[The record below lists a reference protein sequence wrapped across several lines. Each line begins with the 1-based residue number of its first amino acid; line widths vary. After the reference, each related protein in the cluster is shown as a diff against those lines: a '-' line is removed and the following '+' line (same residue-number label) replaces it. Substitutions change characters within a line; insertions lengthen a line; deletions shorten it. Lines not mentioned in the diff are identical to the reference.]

1 MKYNTVIFDLDGTL
15 LNTLEDLG
23 DSVNFALKSFGYPT
37 RTYEEIRSFVG
48 NGVKDLVTKAVPNGT
63 DEDTILKCLQ
73 VFKDHYKTNM
83 RNKTAPYNGIMNLL
97 EELNSRGI
105 KLGIVSNKYDFGVKN
120 LNKYYFKDLI
130 PVAIGERE
138 GIRKKPAPDTVLTA
152 MKELGS
158 QRETSLY
165 VGDSGSDMI
174 TAQNAGMKSIGV
186 TWGFRDADSLRE
198 SGADF
203 LVDSPEQLLNIIENE
218 NCIKSCGSVN

>member
-37 RTYEEIRSFVG
+37 RTYEEVRSFVG

-83 RNKTAPYNGIMNLL
+83 QNKTAPYNGIMNLL

-174 TAQNAGMKSIGV
+174 TAQNAGIKGVGV

-218 NCIKSCGSVN
+218 NCIKSCN

>member
-37 RTYEEIRSFVG
+37 RTYEEVKSFVG
-48 NGVKDLVTKAVPNGT
+48 NGIKNLLTKAVPIGT
-63 DEDTILKCLQ
+63 DEETTLRCLQ
-73 VFKDHYKTNM
+73 AFKNHYKTNM
-83 RNKTAPYNGIMNLL
+83 QNKTLPYEGIIALL
-97 EELNSRGI
+97 KELNSKGI

-138 GIRKKPAPDTVLTA
+138 GVRKKPAPDTVLTA

-158 QRETSLY
+158 KKEECLY

-174 TAQNAGMKSIGV
+174 TAKNAGIKSVGV

-198 SGADF
+198 SGAIF
-203 LVDSPEQLLNIIENE
+203 LINSPKELLELL
-218 NCIKSCGSVN
+218 

>member
-48 NGVKDLVTKAVPNGT
+48 NGVKDLVTKAVPDGT
-63 DEDTILKCLQ
+63 DEETTLKCLQ
-73 VFKDHYKTNM
+73 TFKDHYKTNM
-83 RNKTAPYNGIMNLL
+83 QNKTAPYDGIIDLL
-97 EELNSRGI
+97 EELNSKDV
-105 KLGIVSNKYDFGVKN
+105 KLAIVSNKYDFGVKN

-138 GIRKKPAPDTVLTA
+138 GVRRKPAPDTVLTA
-152 MKELGS
+152 MKELNAQKES
-158 QRETSLY
+158 TLY

-174 TAQNAGMKSIGV
+174 TAQNAGVKGVGV
-186 TWGFRDADSLRE
+186 TWGFRDAKSLKE

-203 LVDSPEQLLNIIENE
+203 LVDSPAQLLDIAQNTKCETAL
-218 NCIKSCGSVN
+218 

>member
-37 RTYEEIRSFVG
+37 RTYEEVKSFVG
-48 NGVKDLVTKAVPNGT
+48 NGIKDLLTKAVPIGT
-63 DEDTILKCLQ
+63 DEETTLRCLQ
-73 VFKDHYKTNM
+73 AFKNHYKTNM
-83 RNKTAPYNGIMNLL
+83 QNKTLPYEGIIALL
-97 EELNSRGI
+97 KELNSKGI

-138 GIRKKPAPDTVLTA
+138 GVRKKPAPDTVLTA

-158 QRETSLY
+158 KKEECLY

-174 TAQNAGMKSIGV
+174 TAKNAGIKSVGV
-186 TWGFRDADSLRE
+186 TWGFRDAESLRE
-198 SGADF
+198 SGAIF
-203 LVDSPEQLLNIIENE
+203 LINSPKELLELLYI
-218 NCIKSCGSVN
+218 

>member
-37 RTYEEIRSFVG
+37 RTYEEVKSFVG
-48 NGVKDLVTKAVPNGT
+48 NGIKDLLTKAVPIGT
-63 DEDTILKCLQ
+63 DEETTLRCLQ
-73 VFKDHYKTNM
+73 AFKNHYKTNM
-83 RNKTAPYNGIMNLL
+83 KNKTLPYEGIIALL
-97 EELNSRGI
+97 KELNSKGI

-138 GIRKKPAPDTVLTA
+138 GVRKKPAPDTVLTA

-158 QRETSLY
+158 KKEECLY

-174 TAQNAGMKSIGV
+174 TAKNAGIKSVGV

-198 SGADF
+198 SGAIF
-203 LVDSPEQLLNIIENE
+203 LINSPKELLELL
-218 NCIKSCGSVN
+218 

>member
-37 RTYEEIRSFVG
+37 RTYEEVKSFVG
-48 NGVKDLVTKAVPNGT
+48 NGIKDLLTKAVPIGT
-63 DEDTILKCLQ
+63 DEETTLRCLQ
-73 VFKDHYKTNM
+73 AFKNHHKTNM
-83 RNKTAPYNGIMNLL
+83 QNKTLPYEGIIALL
-97 EELNSRGI
+97 KELNSKGI

-138 GIRKKPAPDTVLTA
+138 GVRKKPAPDTVLTA

-158 QRETSLY
+158 KKEECLY

-174 TAQNAGMKSIGV
+174 TAKNAGIKSVGV

-198 SGADF
+198 SGAIF
-203 LVDSPEQLLNIIENE
+203 LINSPKELLELLYLFV
-218 NCIKSCGSVN
+218 SY

>member
-23 DSVNFALKSFGYPT
+23 DSVNHALKSFGYLE
-37 RTYEEIRSFVG
+37 RTYEEVRCFVG
-48 NGVKDLVTKAVPNGT
+48 NGIKELMFKAVPKGT
-63 DEDTILKCLQ
+63 DEETALKCLQ

-83 RNKTAPYNGIMNLL
+83 QHKTAPYNGIIELL
-97 EELNSRGI
+97 ETLKSNGF

-130 PVAIGERE
+130 PVAIGECE
-138 GIRKKPAPDTVLTA
+138 GVRRKPAPDTVLTA
-152 MKELGS
+152 MKELNAQKES
-158 QRETSLY
+158 TLY

-174 TAQNAGMKSIGV
+174 TAQNAGVKGVGV
-186 TWGFRDADSLRE
+186 TWGFRDAKSLKE

-203 LVDSPEQLLNIIENE
+203 LVDSPAQLLDIAQNTKCETAL
-218 NCIKSCGSVN
+218 

>member
-37 RTYEEIRSFVG
+37 RTYEEVKSFVG
-48 NGVKDLVTKAVPNGT
+48 NGIKDLLTKAVPIGT
-63 DEDTILKCLQ
+63 DEETTLRCLQ
-73 VFKDHYKTNM
+73 AFKNHYKTNM
-83 RNKTAPYNGIMNLL
+83 QNKTLPYEGIIALL
-97 EELNSRGI
+97 KELNSKGI

-138 GIRKKPAPDTVLTA
+138 GVRKKPAPDTVLTA

-158 QRETSLY
+158 KKEECLY

-174 TAQNAGMKSIGV
+174 TAKNVGIKSVGV

-198 SGADF
+198 SGAIF
-203 LVDSPEQLLNIIENE
+203 LINSPKELLELL
-218 NCIKSCGSVN
+218 

>member
-37 RTYEEIRSFVG
+37 RTYEEVKSFVG
-48 NGVKDLVTKAVPNGT
+48 NGIKDLLTKAVPIGT
-63 DEDTILKCLQ
+63 DEETTLRCLQ
-73 VFKDHYKTNM
+73 AFKNHYKTNM
-83 RNKTAPYNGIMNLL
+83 QNKTLPYEGIIALL
-97 EELNSRGI
+97 KELNSKGI

-138 GIRKKPAPDTVLTA
+138 GVRKKPAPDTVLTA

-158 QRETSLY
+158 KKEECLY

-174 TAQNAGMKSIGV
+174 TAKNAGIKSVGV
-186 TWGFRDADSLRE
+186 TWGFRDAESLRE
-198 SGADF
+198 SGAIF
-203 LVDSPEQLLNIIENE
+203 LINSPKELLELL
-218 NCIKSCGSVN
+218 

>member
-23 DSVNFALKSFGYPT
+23 DSVNYALKSFGYPE
-37 RTYEEIRSFVG
+37 RTYEEIRCFIG
-48 NGVKDLVTKAVPNGT
+48 NGIKNLMFKAVPKET
-63 DEDTILKCLQ
+63 DEETTLKCLQ
-73 VFKDHYKTNM
+73 AFKEHYKTNM
-83 RNKTAPYNGIMNLL
+83 QHKTAPYDGIIKLL
-97 EELNSRGI
+97 ETLKSNGF

-138 GIRKKPAPDTVLTA
+138 GVRRKPAPDTVLTA
-152 MKELGS
+152 MKELNS
-158 QRETSLY
+158 QKESTLY

-174 TAQNAGMKSIGV
+174 TAQNAGVKGVGV
-186 TWGFRDADSLRE
+186 TWGFRDAKSLKE

-203 LVDSPEQLLNIIENE
+203 LVDTPKQLLSIALNN
-218 NCIKSCGSVN
+218 NL

>member
-37 RTYEEIRSFVG
+37 RTYEEVKSFVG
-48 NGVKDLVTKAVPNGT
+48 NGIKDLLTKAVPIGT
-63 DEDTILKCLQ
+63 DEETTLRCLQ
-73 VFKDHYKTNM
+73 AFKNHYKTNM
-83 RNKTAPYNGIMNLL
+83 QNKTLPYEGIIALL
-97 EELNSRGI
+97 KELNSKGI

-138 GIRKKPAPDTVLTA
+138 GVRKKPAPDTVLTA

-158 QRETSLY
+158 KKEECLY

-174 TAQNAGMKSIGV
+174 TAKNAGIKSVGV

-198 SGADF
+198 SGAIF
-203 LVDSPEQLLNIIENE
+203 LINSPKELLELL
-218 NCIKSCGSVN
+218 

>member
-37 RTYEEIRSFVG
+37 RTYEEVRSFVG
-48 NGVKDLVTKAVPNGT
+48 NGIKDLITKAVPNGT

-218 NCIKSCGSVN
+218 NCIKSCN

>member
-23 DSVNFALKSFGYPT
+23 DSVNHALKSFGYPE
-37 RTYEEIRSFVG
+37 RTYEEVRCFVG
-48 NGVKDLVTKAVPNGT
+48 NGIKELMFKAVPKGT
-63 DEDTILKCLQ
+63 DEETALKCLQ

-83 RNKTAPYNGIMNLL
+83 QHKTAPYNGIIELL
-97 EELNSRGI
+97 ETLKSNGF

-130 PVAIGERE
+130 PVAIGECE
-138 GIRKKPAPDTVLTA
+138 GVRRKPAPDTVLTA
-152 MKELGS
+152 MKELNAQKES
-158 QRETSLY
+158 TLY

-174 TAQNAGMKSIGV
+174 TAQNAGVKGVGV
-186 TWGFRDADSLRE
+186 TWGFRDAKSLKE

-203 LVDSPEQLLNIIENE
+203 LVDSPAQLLDIAQNTKCETAL
-218 NCIKSCGSVN
+218 

>member
-37 RTYEEIRSFVG
+37 RTYEEIRIFVG
-48 NGVKDLVTKAVPNGT
+48 NGVKDLVTKAVPDGT
-63 DEDTILKCLQ
+63 DEETTLKCLQ
-73 VFKDHYKTNM
+73 TFKDHYKTNM
-83 RNKTAPYNGIMNLL
+83 QNKTAPYDGIIDLL
-97 EELNSRGI
+97 EELNSKGV
-105 KLGIVSNKYDFGVKN
+105 KLAIVSNKYDFGVKN

-138 GIRKKPAPDTVLTA
+138 GVRRKPAPDTVLTA
-152 MKELGS
+152 MKELNAQKES
-158 QRETSLY
+158 TLY

-174 TAQNAGMKSIGV
+174 TAQNAGVKGVGV
-186 TWGFRDADSLRE
+186 TWGFRDAKSLKE

-203 LVDSPEQLLNIIENE
+203 LVDSPAQLLDIAQNTKCETAL
-218 NCIKSCGSVN
+218 

>member
-37 RTYEEIRSFVG
+37 RTYEEVRSFVG

-83 RNKTAPYNGIMNLL
+83 QNKTAPYNGIMNLL

-218 NCIKSCGSVN
+218 NCIKSCN

>member
-23 DSVNFALKSFGYPT
+23 DSVNHALKSFGYPE
-37 RTYEEIRSFVG
+37 RTYEEVRRFVG
-48 NGVKDLVTKAVPNGT
+48 NGIKELMFKAVPKGT
-63 DEDTILKCLQ
+63 DEETA
-73 VFKDHYKTNM
+73 H
-83 RNKTAPYNGIMNLL
+83 KTAPYDGIIELL
-97 EELNSRGI
+97 ETLKSNGF

-138 GIRKKPAPDTVLTA
+138 GVRRKPAPDTVLTA
-152 MKELGS
+152 MKELNAQKES
-158 QRETSLY
+158 TLY

-174 TAQNAGMKSIGV
+174 TAQNTGVKGVGV
-186 TWGFRDADSLRE
+186 TWGFRDAKSLKE

-203 LVDSPEQLLNIIENE
+203 LVDSPAQLLDIAQNTKCETAL
-218 NCIKSCGSVN
+218 